1 MDFAIIAIGIA
12 LAIAIRYSLLNFQS
26 VDYAVYTRHWYTY
39 IKAHGFSAFGQ
50 NFSNYNPPYLYL
62 LYIVI
67 RFFPDLPSL
76 TATKLPSMIADF
88 ICACLAYM
96 FVNIKYSKSPLPMF
110 ATFAFLFAPTVIL
123 NSAFWGQADV
133 LYTIALIASLYFLI
147 KKKNVLAILSF
158 GVSISFKLQAVFL
171 LPLLFALFFR
181 KEIPWKYFLLIPLV
195 LFLALIPSWLAG
207 RSLTDLLSI
216 YFSKLTLSTAL
227 YGCSDAYLLVTRHPI
242 STRLFYFGSR
252 DLYCNVSFFF
262 ATVVYKSQRKIDS
275 RSHDRARPGFCLV
288 RSIFLPKM
296 HDRYFYPADVFSIVF
311 AFFFPEYFFVPVII
325 ELISFFSYQPTLF
338 NVNTCSISILSGF
351 GVFGLLVLLV
361 KDMVM
366 NCLGIGGTDQEALR
380 RSKIKG
386 TMKSSTTAIPL
397 EKLLEQLPSTYTL
410 ADKDLIQRA
419 YRVAEEAH
427 RGQKRNSGEPYIN
440 HCLAVAQILAE
451 LHVPPEVLAAGLLH
465 DTVEDTTVTL
475 DGIRNDFGDVVA
487 KLVDG
492 VTKLTNL
499 PRVSRDDQHAERAVS
514 ANGEVQVA
522 APASLGRKADMT
534 SETLRKTFLAMGDDV
549 RVVLIKLADRLH
561 NMRTLSH
568 MPAEKRIRIAQ
579 QTLDIFAP
587 LANRLGIWQI
597 KWELEDLAFR
607 YVNPQKYKE
616 IAEQL
621 AERRPDRETQIEA
634 IMESLREL
642 FEKNNIKIEIS
653 GRPKHIY
660 SIYKKMQDK
669 GKAFEAVRDVR
680 AVRLIVPDIAS
691 CYTTLGIIHTNWRPI
706 PNEFDDYIAAPKDNF
721 YQSLHTAVIWDDGKP
736 LEVQI
741 RTSEMHQNAEYG
753 IAAHWR
759 YKEGTKRDKSYEQR
773 INWLRNMME
782 WHSDVNDATEFV
794 ELMRTDV
801 FQDRVYVFTP
811 RGDIIDLPAGSTPI
825 DFAYHVHT
833 DIGHCC
839 RGAKVNGKLVPL
851 YHELKTGDQVEILTA
866 KRGGPSRDWLN
877 SNLGL
882 VKTQRAKSKI
892 RQWFK
897 EENFQQ
903 NLSQGRLVLE
913 RELQRLGIPEANFEK
928 MARNLG
934 IKSPD
939 EMFVDLGTGD
949 LSVSKVI
956 KEISET
962 EENANLLTANIP
974 KPDITSTEAV
984 DIVGLRGLLT
994 TMGRCCNPAPGD
1006 QIIGY
1011 ITRGRGA
1018 TIHRQDCPNIL
1029 RLGLKERERIVR
1041 VDWGQQVRTFP
1052 VSIRIKAYDRQGLM
1066 SDVTNLLSDEGV
1078 NIADAQV
1085 NVNRSLAELRLIVE
1099 VEDISQLSKVLTRLE
1114 NVPNVMEA
1122 HRVSG

>member
-1 MDFAIIAIGIA
+1 M
-12 LAIAIRYSLLNFQS
+12 
-26 VDYAVYTRHWYTY
+26 
-39 IKAHGFSAFGQ
+39 K
-50 NFSNYNPPYLYL
+50 
-62 LYIVI
+62 
-67 RFFPDLPSL
+67 
-76 TATKLPSMIADF
+76 
-88 ICACLAYM
+88 
-96 FVNIKYSKSPLPMF
+96 
-110 ATFAFLFAPTVIL
+110 
-123 NSAFWGQADV
+123 
-133 LYTIALIASLYFLI
+133 TIT
-147 KKKNVLAILSF
+147 N
-158 GVSISFKLQAVFL
+158 
-171 LPLLFALFFR
+171 
-181 KEIPWKYFLLIPLV
+181 
-195 LFLALIPSWLAG
+195 
-207 RSLTDLLSI
+207 
-216 YFSKLTLSTAL
+216 TL
-227 YGCSDAYLLVTRHPI
+227 
-242 STRLFYFGSR
+242 
-252 DLYCNVSFFF
+252 
-262 ATVVYKSQRKIDS
+262 
-275 RSHDRARPGFCLV
+275 
-288 RSIFLPKM
+288 
-296 HDRYFYPADVFSIVF
+296 
-311 AFFFPEYFFVPVII
+311 
-325 ELISFFSYQPTLF
+325 
-338 NVNTCSISILSGF
+338 
-351 GVFGLLVLLV
+351 
-361 KDMVM
+361 
-366 NCLGIGGTDQEALR
+366 
-380 RSKIKG
+380 
-386 TMKSSTTAIPL
+386 PL
-397 EKLLEQLPSTYTL
+397 EKLIEQLPDTYSL
-410 ADKDLIQRA
+410 ADKELVQRA
-419 YRVAEEAH
+419 YRVAEAAH
-427 RGQKRNSGEPYIN
+427 REQKRISGEPYIN

-451 LHVPPEVLAAGLLH
+451 MRVPPEVLAAGLLH

-475 DGIRNDFGDVVA
+475 ADIRNDFGDVVA
-487 KLVDG
+487 ALVDG

-499 PRVSRDDQHAERAVS
+499 PRVSRDDQHAERPLG
-514 ANGEVQVA
+514 ANGEIPA
-522 APASLGRKADMT
+522 APSSLGRKADLA

-568 MPAEKRIRIAQ
+568 MPEDKRTRIAQ

-621 AERRPDRETQIEA
+621 AERRPDRESQIEA
-634 IMESLREL
+634 IEESLRGL
-642 FEKNNIKIEIS
+642 FERNSIRIEIS

-660 SIYKKMQDK
+660 SIFRKMQDK

-680 AVRLIVPDIAS
+680 AVRLIVPDVAA
-691 CYTTLGIIHTNWRPI
+691 CYTALGLIHTNWRPI

-741 RTSEMHQNAEYG
+741 RTPEMHQNAEYG

-782 WHSDVNDATEFV
+782 WRSDVNDATEFV
-794 ELMRTDV
+794 ESMRSDV

-833 DIGHCC
+833 DIGHRC

-851 YHELKTGDQVEILTA
+851 YHELKTGDQIEILTA

-897 EENFQQ
+897 EENYQQ

-962 EENANLLTANIP
+962 EENANLLTASVP
-974 KPDITSTEAV
+974 KPEAAGTEAV
-984 DIVGLRGLLT
+984 DIVGLKGLLT

-1029 RLGLKERERIVR
+1029 RLGSKDRERLVR

-1052 VSIRIKAYDRQGLM
+1052 VPIRIKAYDRQGLM

-1078 NIADAQV
+1078 NITDLKV
-1085 NVNRSLAELRLIVE
+1085 NINRSLAELRLIVE
-1099 VEDISQLSKVLTRLE
+1099 VQDIAQLSKVLTKLE